1 MEIAQKYT
9 GMNIN
14 SGFDSLFFGERY
26 ISRNILTNVFQ
37 NMRPV
42 VQGSKDAEDALS
54 CRSFFAKE
62 PLIIEL
68 FYGKCP
74 VKKRHPMTLRHSV
87 SDDLYLIGKIK

>member
-1 MEIAQKYT
+1 MTVFCKEWTRPKWKWSRMEKAQKYT

-42 VQGSKDAEDALS
+42 VQGSKDA
-54 CRSFFAKE
+54 
-62 PLIIEL
+62 
-68 FYGKCP
+68 
-74 VKKRHPMTLRHSV
+74 
-87 SDDLYLIGKIK
+87 